1 MNSVRSLAVLCGWLA
16 LAGPAGAGLAFY
28 QDLRLAAD
36 LDGDGRN
43 ELVVPFWNPGARR
56 EAGQYLAVIGLDG
69 GAPRAWF
76 IDLGSALR
84 ILDLRAEEGRLVLEV
99 IQSDSDG
106 REACCH
112 QRKVLRRWVLRD
124 GALVEQASETLG
136 PTSIEDLAGLA
147 WRLETLNG
155 EPVSQGPT
163 LIIEKARLHG
173 NTGCNDYFVRAA
185 DGEERGGALK
195 MGPVGSTR
203 KTCQGPSK
211 VLEKR
216 YLEALRRVERFEV
229 QGDRLRLVW
238 RNEQTGGALVFR
250 EMPLNGAKSR

>member
-1 MNSVRSLAVLCGWLA
+1 MKSVRSLVALCGWLA

-43 ELVVPFWNPGARR
+43 ELVVPFWNPDARR

-106 REACCH
+106 RDACCH
-112 QRKVLRRWVLRD
+112 QRKVLRRWALRD
-124 GALVEQASETLG
+124 GALVEQTPETLG
-136 PTSIEDLAGLA
+136 PASIEDLAGLQ
-147 WRLETLNG
+147 WRLVALDG
-155 EPVSQGPT
+155 KPVSDGPT
-163 LIIEKARLHG
+163 LVLEKGRLHG
-173 NTGCNDYFVRAA
+173 QAGCNDYFAQVSDA
-185 DGEERGGALK
+185 GERGGALR

-203 KTCQGPSK
+203 KACQGPVK

-216 YLEALRRVERFEV
+216 YLDALRRVERFEV
-229 QGDRLRLVW
+229 QGDRLRLLW
-238 RNEQTGGALVFR
+238 RDEQTGGSLVFR